1 MNFNKAIIVGNLTQ
15 DPELKTIPNSGTSV
29 ASFSVAT
36 NRYYKNQSGE
46 RQENTEFHNLVVFG
60 NMAENASKYLKKGS
74 LALFEGRIQ
83 TRNWEDK
90 EGSRRYRTEIIV
102 ENMQF
107 GPRSEGGGGDFPK
120 KSNTSSNPSNNQ
132 EKRDIPVIDEEDE
145 INVEDIPF

>member
-46 RQENTEFHNLVVFG
+46 RQENTEFHNLVIFG

-83 TRNWEDK
+83 TRSWEDK
-90 EGSRRYRTEIIV
+90 EGNKRYRTEIIV

-107 GPRSEGGGGDFPK
+107 GPKSEGGGGFSQKTDT
-120 KSNTSSNPSNNQ
+120 SNNPSNNKG
-132 EKRDIPVIDEEDE
+132 KRDIPVIDEEDE